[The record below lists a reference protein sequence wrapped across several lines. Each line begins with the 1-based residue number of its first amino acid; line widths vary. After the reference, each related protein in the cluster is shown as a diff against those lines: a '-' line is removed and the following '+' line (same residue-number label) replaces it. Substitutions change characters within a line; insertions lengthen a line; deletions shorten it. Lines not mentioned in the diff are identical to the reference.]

1 MILAQ
6 NILNIS
12 KWFPFPLGH
21 YSMVLFSLGALCH
34 LWQHSVF
41 AIRPNTGLTAK
52 LGSGVTES
60 FFGGNLIASKIW
72 ALTH

>member
-21 YSMVLFSLGALCH
+21 YSMVLFSLGAL
-34 LWQHSVF
+34 WQHSVF

-52 LGSGVTES
+52 LGSHSGVTES
-60 FFGGNLIASKIW
+60 FFGGGDRPSSGEA
-72 ALTH
+72 